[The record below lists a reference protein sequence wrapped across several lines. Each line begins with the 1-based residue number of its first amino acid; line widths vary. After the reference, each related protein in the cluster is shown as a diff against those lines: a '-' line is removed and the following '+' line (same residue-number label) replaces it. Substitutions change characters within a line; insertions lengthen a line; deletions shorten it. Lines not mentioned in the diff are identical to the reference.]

1 MNNEQLKQFIQGIGM
16 MTELHMITYQNFLA
30 QKMTGEEALKHTK
43 AFMAVMLETFMKSG
57 GGSNE

>member
-1 MNNEQLKQFIQGIGM
+1 MNNEQVSQLIQGIGL

-30 QKMTGEEALKHTK
+30 QKMTDEEALKHTK
-43 AFMAVMLETFMKSG
+43 AFMAVMLEAFMKTG